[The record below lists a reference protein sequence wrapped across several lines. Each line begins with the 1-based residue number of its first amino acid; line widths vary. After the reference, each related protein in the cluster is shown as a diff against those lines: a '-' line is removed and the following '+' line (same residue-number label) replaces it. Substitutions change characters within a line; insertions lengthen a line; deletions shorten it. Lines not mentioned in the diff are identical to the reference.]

1 MTDHDPDRAADGL
14 AAAAEPDAAPEGG
27 PDRGSVEPPGDEP
40 PATPNPAAANPATA
54 NPATGRPG
62 PPLSRLWWV
71 VGPLAV
77 ALAATLVFL
86 AIRPVPYVIFSPGS
100 ARSVEPLVTIRQ
112 KPGGPKPL
120 VEAPDDNILFVTV
133 SITYPNGALVL
144 VKTRD
149 RYAQIGPKKL
159 YLGTQSEEQ
168 NRTYNLSL
176 MTDAKD
182 TAAKVALTEAG
193 YDVPVT
199 YVGAVFIDVD
209 PSFPAAKVLQPGDTV
224 VAADGTKIATD
235 QDLID
240 AIAKHQPGDEI
251 ELQIERLGV
260 EGEITVKAPLVENK
274 AKPGKAQLGVS
285 LGTRP
290 KYTFPVDISIDS
302 GDVGG
307 PSAGLAFTL
316 ALIDRLTEG
325 DLTGGTRV
333 AVTGTI
339 ELDGSVGPVGGVRQK
354 TRAAIAAG
362 AKVFLVP
369 PDEYQ
374 DAVTAAGG
382 RLKIERVSSVDEALV
397 ALRRLG
403 GDPVEP
409 VATASAGG

>member
-1 MTDHDPDRAADGL
+1 V
-14 AAAAEPDAAPEGG
+14 
-27 PDRGSVEPPGDEP
+27 S
-40 PATPNPAAANPATA
+40 
-54 NPATGRPG
+54 
-62 PPLSRLWWV
+62 
-71 VGPLAV
+71 V

-112 KPGGPKPL
+112 KAGGPKPL

-144 VKTRD
+144 VKARD
-149 RYAQIGPKKL
+149 PYAQIGPKKL

-199 YVGAVFIDVD
+199 YVGAVFVDVD

-224 VAADGTKIATD
+224 VAADGTKVATD

-240 AIAKHQPGDEI
+240 AIAAHRPGDEI

-260 EGEITVKAPLVENK
+260 EGEISVKAPLVENK

-285 LGTRP
+285 LATRP
-290 KYTFPVDISIDS
+290 KFTFPVDISIDS

-354 TRAAIAAG
+354 TRAAISAG

-374 DAVTAAGG
+374 DAVAAAGG
-382 RLKIERVSSVDEALV
+382 RLKVEQVSSVAEALV

-409 VATASAGG
+409 VADASAGG